1 MTLAPTF
8 KSYGLLNRMGLGF
21 LVTDETFGVAI
32 TPRIRGELI
41 TDRWMHGINITAYL
55 FWTFSTIVGAV
66 FGDYIQHPEALGT
79 IAQFETVKRTK
90 VMKYIVLMSC
100 VVVMMLLL
108 SLIMPSYVAIIL
120 SSTLTA
126 ALGVVMD
133 R

>member
-1 MTLAPTF
+1 MF
-8 KSYGLLNRMGLGF
+8 VF
-21 LVTDETFGVAI
+21 L
-32 TPRIRGELI
+32 
-41 TDRWMHGINITAYL
+41 
-55 FWTFSTIVGAV
+55 
-66 FGDYIQHPEALGT
+66 T

-90 VMKYIVLMSC
+90 IMKYLVLMSC

-120 SSTLTA
+120 SSTITA